1 MPSCS
6 HSSNLSGNLNVN
18 SITQS
23 GARLLMTLN
32 LTGFTGDGLI
42 QGNTGGT
49 VDTDGITAG
58 HAIRYDVVSGSP
70 SENKYV
76 PSVGDDSVNS
86 EVVGVIES
94 IDTVSSVVTVVLSG
108 QINYPTGRLLNATG
122 VDPVEG
128 VAGASGG
135 NDIYFLSGTTAGVLQ
150 NLAPAEPGKIAKPVL
165 QTAPDGDWTHQV
177 VNYIGY
183 QIGGNLVGEET
194 TAEPT
199 GTVASTLLFG
209 TSTLDGLIGE
219 GWVDSRDK
227 NWFPITTDDL
237 NYNSDSA
244 FLYTKSHTIFGDHAG
259 VRYRLVI
266 PTLESTTLTG
276 VKATQKNS
284 LGVVESSWTINQSE
298 VGGILWVESAG
309 VAIDITKTIDIQ
321 NKSYTITEAK
331 KTAFMTPQ
339 IKRQREI
346 NNKFKTFNGNSLSIT
361 QVDIY
366 KCPADNMEFAVSVVP
381 NLTLDKLTVKDGI
394 NVENSLYTV
403 TDVAQTLQEMSVTL
417 SALNLKINNEAS
429 AFTSRIVSK

>member
-1 MPSCS
+1 
-6 HSSNLSGNLNVN
+6 
-18 SITQS
+18 
-23 GARLLMTLN
+23 MTLN

-76 PSVGDDSVNS
+76 PSVGDSSVNS

-94 IDTVSSVVTVVLSG
+94 IDTVSNVVTVVLSG

-122 VDPVEG
+122 IDAVEG

-150 NLAPAEPGKIAKPVL
+150 NLAPIEPGKIAKPVL

-199 GTVASTLLFG
+199 GSVASTLLFG
-209 TSTLDGLIGE
+209 TSTIGGLIGA
-219 GWVDSRDK
+219 GWVDSRNV

-237 NYNSDSA
+237 NYNSDTA
-244 FLYTKSHTIFGDHAG
+244 FLYTKSHKIFGDYAG

-266 PTLESTTLTG
+266 PSLESTTLTG
-276 VKATQKNS
+276 VKAYQKDS
-284 LGVVESSWTINQSE
+284 LGVVLSTWTINKSDAANN
-298 VGGILWVESAG
+298 ILWVESADK
-309 VAIDITKTIDIQ
+309 AIDTTKTIQIQ
-321 NKSYTITEAK
+321 NKSYTISEAK
-331 KTAFMTPQ
+331 KTAFMTPMS
-339 IKRQREI
+339 KRLNVK
-346 NNKFKTFNGNSLSIT
+346 NNGMKDFNGKSLPVT
-361 QVDIY
+361 QVDVI
-366 KCPADNMEFAVSVVP
+366 KCPADNMEFAVSVV
-381 NLTLDKLTVKDGI
+381 NDLTIDQLTVTNGI
-394 NVENSLYTV
+394 NVQNTLYTV
-403 TDVAQTLQEMSVTL
+403 TDVAQTLKEMSDTL
-417 SALNLKINNEAS
+417 SALETKINNS
-429 AFTSRIVSK
+429 GTPTFTARITSK